1 MAGGPDLGFP
11 GRKRP
16 SGIVSGANELHLV
29 MPALSDP
36 ALASALRLAV
46 MRLARRMRAERPDS
60 ALSLTQ
66 MSALSVLERQGPLT
80 PGELA
85 AAERIR
91 PPSLTRVVAALEA
104 AGLVT
109 RTDHPTDGRQVL
121 LAASA
126 QGTSLLRE
134 DRRRREAWLAQRLRE
149 LDADDREVLQKAAEI
164 LDRLAGS

>member
-1 MAGGPDLGFP
+1 
-11 GRKRP
+11 
-16 SGIVSGANELHLV
+16 
-29 MPALSDP
+29 MPTLSDP

-46 MRLARRMRAERPDS
+46 MRLARRMRAERLDS

-66 MSALSVLERQGPLT
+66 LSALAVLEREGPLT

-91 PPSLTRVVAALEA
+91 PPSMTRVVAALEA

-109 RTDHPTDGRQVL
+109 RTDHPSDGRQVL
-121 LAASA
+121 LAASD
-126 QGTSLLRE
+126 QGTALLRE

-149 LDADDREVLQKAAEI
+149 LDPDDREVLRKAAAV